1 MDKLLDSSPKVKGGG
16 GVNKKA
22 MDGDLRGKLQSVFD
36 VCDVQKEGYI
46 TVDHFK
52 NLAKE
57 HFGADSD
64 ENVVGIV
71 QILDP
76 EGKGKINFDDFCQG
90 VNQILEL
97 QPQTPVTDLSKS
109 PFDFSSSF
117 ASNGLG
123 ELLGDISPTECKE
136 VSEASAYT
144 FNEYDTNTDEDG
156 VGLLIDFSTPEPVR
170 KDLQQLSYN
179 SQLDCTDEE
188 NFEDFGEADD
198 LESDTSDHLS
208 HNKSCENC
216 HKIRSKRGVN
226 YREKHHRRSSSGHFT
241 FSTPREYRSFS
252 HQSASRRSVAA
263 ALHNNN
269 HFPPKSRSPAP
280 DDEVLA
286 DIDGSF
292 NQLNDKVQLLENQIL
307 QLNEE
312 KKEVV
317 FSHSKLKDDNSILIE
332 RVHSLEE
339 QLKDV
344 EIKSDERV
352 FDEQRKYKEIMSRQE
367 REKSD
372 EMEYVTRRLQTLESE
387 CDQLKQENPKLRLD
401 IERLRNEKT
410 ELQEKLSETQIDYN
424 TLLGEHEDFKR
435 RSERERETTGQLLD
449 ELGKELGE
457 LRQYKIDMDL
467 HRPRGESQGELPG
480 RYHAL
485 QTEVT
490 RLKEENKALHDTN
503 EDLSA
508 QLLTNC
514 LEEGRSLVQN
524 KENSLA
530 AELDHLTKE
539 ELMDKLRKQTDINIR
554 LEAYVDRILLRIM
567 EMNPTLLEVCTNGH
581 IVINICLDHGFP
593 SKPSCMAH
601 DSKLRL
607 LAVGTK
613 QGIIKVYGQPGVE
626 LTGELMSDATVNQ
639 LFFLNEEGRLVAVSS
654 DNTIYLWE
662 INVKKEKTVLENV
675 KEFVFGVEEGK
686 PKNISVC
693 CVTKDGKCLLIGTEE
708 GNIYMLDLQTFK
720 LMEQIVYQD
729 VVMQNVPDDFKVNP
743 GAVETIAN
751 HPTNP
756 DKFLIGYNRGLIVL
770 WDNKEC
776 NADQTYN
783 ATQQLESVAW
793 HRNGSEFISAHIDGS
808 YIKWKSTDSSEPK
821 EPALTPYGP
830 FPCKAISKVCWKT
843 AKSDPFIIFS
853 GGMPRASYGDRHTIS
868 VMQEN
873 SNNHIVF
880 DFTSKVVDFVTIT
893 RADENDTSED
903 RDENDEP
910 HTLVVLAE
918 EEIVLIDLD
927 SNNWPTFHLPYMNS
941 LHCSAITC
949 SQHVGNIPNQ
959 LWQKIVDAGEAQ
971 MDGLSK
977 RDWPIN
983 GGKLEG
989 AEGSTKDLMLTGH
1002 EDGTV
1007 KFWDA
1012 SGTSMKLLYK
1022 LSTCSIF
1029 NVDIHTGGDSNG
1041 EVEEEWPPFRKVG
1054 NYDPFSDD
1062 PRLGIQKISL
1072 CPLSETLVIAGT
1084 AGQVITLQME
1094 REDREQEVETV
1105 KVNIVNDRDN
1115 FVWKGHEALPQREG
1129 DIKFASGFQPTSIMQ
1144 VYPPAACTALAF
1156 NSEWQLVAAGT
1167 AHGFGLFDYAQ
1178 KKEVLVRCTLNPTD
1192 MTGTSDTPMSRRKS
1206 LKKSLRESFRK
1217 LRRGRSQRREKVKKD
1232 DKTEEKTTGIEETPA
1247 EGATSRTSP
1256 AASPEPRPVER
1267 AVEARS
1273 TEDSMASMVRCLYF
1287 ADTFITQGSGNT
1299 PSLWVGTNGGHVYIY
1314 SISVPTEKRSE
1325 TDVTSLLAKEIKLRH
1340 KAPVI
1345 SIGVVDSRARTLPD
1359 PLEVQHER
1367 AKAPEMSGQHSV
1379 VICSEEQLKIFSLP
1393 QLKARWKFKLTALH
1407 GSRIRKV
1414 AFVTFRSKSDENYTE
1429 NDIACLSNQ
1438 GDLSVYSIMTLRE
1451 QLMASALRREDINGI
1466 SSFTFTKQ
1474 GQGFFLNSPSEYIR
1488 VTLSSRYV
1496 ADSNCAV
1503 ELKEGMRPE
1512 PEPEPVVEAA
1522 PVAEGTTEGAE
1533 EGQTAQEEEKQGEG
1547 ENLASQQQYNSG
1559 DIAEAL
1565 SDSQLMND
1573 SRADTTIEGEITQD
1587 SIQVMETLSTEVTTE
1602 VQSSTVVE
1610 TTTTTVAEVSHTASS
1625 VMETVTSVTSSTTE
1639 ETTTQVNNIDDDTKA
1654 TQPVVE
1660 EIDTSDKLKELKI
1673 TEDVDET
1680 VIAKKVAQ
1688 EADTIVDTAVAS

>member
-1 MDKLLDSSPKVKGGG
+1 M
-16 GVNKKA
+16 
-22 MDGDLRGKLQSVFD
+22 
-36 VCDVQKEGYI
+36 
-46 TVDHFK
+46 FK
-52 NLAKE
+52 FL
-57 HFGADSD
+57 
-64 ENVVGIV
+64 
-71 QILDP
+71 
-76 EGKGKINFDDFCQG
+76 
-90 VNQILEL
+90 
-97 QPQTPVTDLSKS
+97 
-109 PFDFSSSF
+109 
-117 ASNGLG
+117 
-123 ELLGDISPTECKE
+123 
-136 VSEASAYT
+136 
-144 FNEYDTNTDEDG
+144 
-156 VGLLIDFSTPEPVR
+156 
-170 KDLQQLSYN
+170 
-179 SQLDCTDEE
+179 
-188 NFEDFGEADD
+188 
-198 LESDTSDHLS
+198 
-208 HNKSCENC
+208 
-216 HKIRSKRGVN
+216 KR
-226 YREKHHRRSSSGHFT
+226 H
-241 FSTPREYRSFS
+241 
-252 HQSASRRSVAA
+252 
-263 ALHNNN
+263 
-269 HFPPKSRSPAP
+269 PPKDS
-280 DDEVLA
+280 E
-286 DIDGSF
+286 
-292 NQLNDKVQLLENQIL
+292 
-307 QLNEE
+307 
-312 KKEVV
+312 
-317 FSHSKLKDDNSILIE
+317 
-332 RVHSLEE
+332 
-339 QLKDV
+339 
-344 EIKSDERV
+344 
-352 FDEQRKYKEIMSRQE
+352 E
-367 REKSD
+367 REK
-372 EMEYVTRRLQTLESE
+372 
-387 CDQLKQENPKLRLD
+387 LK
-401 IERLRNEKT
+401 
-410 ELQEKLSETQIDYN
+410 
-424 TLLGEHEDFKR
+424 
-435 RSERERETTGQLLD
+435 
-449 ELGKELGE
+449 KELFGY
-457 LRQYKIDMDL
+457 R
-467 HRPRGESQGELPG
+467 R
-480 RYHAL
+480 
-485 QTEVT
+485 
-490 RLKEENKALHDTN
+490 
-503 EDLSA
+503 
-508 QLLTNC
+508 
-514 LEEGRSLVQN
+514 
-524 KENSLA
+524 
-530 AELDHLTKE
+530 
-539 ELMDKLRKQTDINIR
+539 
-554 LEAYVDRILLRIM
+554 
-567 EMNPTLLEVCTNGH
+567 
-581 IVINICLDHGFP
+581 CLDHGFP

-601 DSKLRL
+601 DPKLRL

-830 FPCKAISKVCWKT
+830 FPCKAISKICWKT

-893 RADENDTSED
+893 RADENDSSED

-927 SNNWPTFHLPYMNS
+927 STNWPTFHLPYMNS

-989 AEGSTKDLMLTGH
+989 AEGSTKDLLLTGH

-1105 KVNIVNDRDN
+1105 KVNIVSDRDS

-1129 DIKFASGFQPTSIMQ
+1129 DIKFSSGFQPTSVMQ

-1217 LRRGRSQRREKVKKD
+1217 LRRGRSQRRDRGKKEEKA
-1232 DKTEEKTTGIEETPA
+1232 EEKTTGIEETPA

-1287 ADTFITQGSGNT
+1287 ADTFITQGAGNT

-1345 SIGVVDSRARTLPD
+1345 SIGVVDSRARSLPD

-1407 GSRIRKV
+1407 GSRIRRV

-1496 ADSNCAV
+1496 TDSNCAV

-1512 PEPEPVVEAA
+1512 PEPEPEPVVEEA
-1522 PVAEGTTEGAE
+1522 PVAEAPTEGTAE
-1533 EGQTAQEEEKQGEG
+1533 GTQEEEKQGEG

-1587 SIQVMETLSTEVTTE
+1587 SIQVMETLSSEVTT
-1602 VQSSTVVE
+1602 QSSTVVE
-1610 TTTTTVAEVSHTASS
+1610 TTTTTVAEVTHSASS
-1625 VMETVTSVTSSTTE
+1625 VMETVTTVTSSTTE
-1639 ETTTQVNNIDDDTKA
+1639 ETTTQGD
-1654 TQPVVE
+1654 
-1660 EIDTSDKLKELKI
+1660 
-1673 TEDVDET
+1673 
-1680 VIAKKVAQ
+1680 
-1688 EADTIVDTAVAS
+1688 